1 MSDENLEIV
10 RSIYAAW
17 LQGES
22 PRSLIDPEVEYVNP
36 ADAVEPGTRRG
47 RKAFAG
53 IRDVYDDVRVEPE
66 ELIDAGGDEVV
77 VIARIT
83 GKGRGS
89 GSRAIGGRDTS
100 GGSET
105 ERAFASAG
113 STIRSSPRGR
123 RAVKAL
129 NAAGLGRA

>member
-1 MSDENLEIV
+1 MSEENVEIV

-36 ADAVEPGTRRG
+36 PDAVESGTRRG

-89 GSRAIGGRDTS
+89 GVQIDWRQGYVW
-100 GGSET
+100 
-105 ERAFASAG
+105 
-113 STIRSSPRGR
+113 TIRDGKGVRFRWFNDPEQ
-123 RAVKAL
+123 AL
-129 NAAGLGRA
+129 EAAGLSKS

>member
-1 MSDENLEIV
+1 MAIV

-22 PRSLIDPEVEYVNP
+22 ARSLIDRDVEYVNP
-36 ADAVEPGTRRG
+36 PDAVETGTRHG
-47 RKAFAG
+47 RKAFAR
-53 IRDVYDDVRVEPE
+53 IRDVYDEVKVDPE

-89 GSRAIGGRDTS
+89 GVEIDRRQGYVW
-100 GGSET
+100 
-105 ERAFASAG
+105 
-113 STIRSSPRGR
+113 TIRDGKGVRFRWFNDPEQARE
-123 RAVKAL
+123 
-129 NAAGLGRA
+129 AAGLSKL